1 MKCHAIIQ
9 SMKIVMMR
17 VKGCILH
24 GSGGI
29 GLPIMRVLKA
39 QKVSFI
45 RSENNGMI
53 FALKYNNKI

>member
-1 MKCHAIIQ
+1 
-9 SMKIVMMR
+9 MKIVMMR